1 MPYPTRSALFTSVL
15 HPAVAFAVRAS
26 FALGASL
33 RHTDSHPGAARGN
46 DPRAPHAVSAAAGVV
61 KDHQLLLRVAAG
73 HHFAASPASAMASS
87 NGASM
92 LAARG

>member
-1 MPYPTRSALFTSVL
+1 MPYPTRSALFTTVL
-15 HPAVAFAVRAS
+15 HPAVAFAVGAS

-61 KDHQLLLRVAAG
+61 NYHQHFVLLG

-92 LAARG
+92 AAALG